1 MKETVKFNSMERIM
15 LQHSYPPNLISDC
28 LGIVLGIYFLWDNSL
43 VYALI
48 SLFGPSIFGNIIAWK
63 QDINKLA
70 ETKLGKWM
78 LLQAKPIN
86 LIVRSIGAIVLAY
99 GVWLHSLNFILLGI
113 GIIVLARIIS
123 KFEFTNR

>member
-1 MKETVKFNSMERIM
+1 MKEADKFNFMERIM
-15 LQHSYPPNLISDC
+15 LQHSYLPKLISDC
-28 LGIVLGIYFLWDNSL
+28 VGIVLGIYFLWNNNL
-43 VYALI
+43 AYALI
-48 SLFGPSIFGNIIAWK
+48 SLFGLSIFGNIIAWK
-63 QDINKLA
+63 QDISKLA

-99 GVWLHSLNFILLGI
+99 GVWLHSLNFILIGI

-123 KFEFTNR
+123 KFEFANR